1 MKKNDFD
8 WGWMLK
14 ESQSKIL
21 YGENIMDLSDYHLQS
36 MKNEI
41 FERRI
46 YEKFFEVEE
55 NDIVVDIGASV
66 GPFTYSILEKKPRHV
81 FCFEPSTEEFKTLIK
96 NTIGFPVTPIN
107 KGFCS
112 TNEKEFSDQIFS
124 DQNYM
129 ECINFE
135 TFLNVYYSDIID
147 FLKID
152 CEGCEY
158 KIFNKEN
165 LEWISNNVRK
175 ISGEWHLNTEETKEE
190 FKIFRDNFLINFDN
204 FHVYSVDG
212 VDIKWDLFN
221 HHFLEYY
228 TEILI
233 YIDNR
238 IKVQSNHWR
247 G

>member
-1 MKKNDFD
+1 
-8 WGWMLK
+8 
-14 ESQSKIL
+14 
-21 YGENIMDLSDYHLQS
+21 MD
-36 MKNEI
+36 
-41 FERRI
+41 
-46 YEKFFEVEE
+46 
-55 NDIVVDIGASV
+55 
-66 GPFTYSILEKKPRHV
+66 
-81 FCFEPSTEEFKTLIK
+81 
-96 NTIGFPVTPIN
+96 
-107 KGFCS
+107 
-112 TNEKEFSDQIFS
+112 
-124 DQNYM
+124 
-129 ECINFE
+129 
-135 TFLNVYYSDIID
+135 VYYSDTID

-175 ISGEWHLNTEETKEE
+175 ISGEWHLNTEETKKE

-221 HHFLEYY
+221 DHFLEYY

-238 IKVQSNHWR
+238 IKVQSNHSTD
-247 G
+247 